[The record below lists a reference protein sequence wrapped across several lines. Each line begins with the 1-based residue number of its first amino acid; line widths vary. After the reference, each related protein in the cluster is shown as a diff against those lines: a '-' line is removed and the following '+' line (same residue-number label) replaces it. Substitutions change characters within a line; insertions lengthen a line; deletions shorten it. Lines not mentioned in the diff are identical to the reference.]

1 MSTSSSEY
9 LATLI
14 LHCYLTTTWDKV
26 AGTFLV
32 STAATSSTP
41 KSAVYVLLSRIAYE
55 LQEVFSTKIK
65 ISVLETGLGL
75 RQLPGQP
82 KFSYSQ
88 LHVILNSLPSH
99 VVLITSC

>member
-1 MSTSSSEY
+1 M
-9 LATLI
+9 
-14 LHCYLTTTWDKV
+14 
-26 AGTFLV
+26 
-32 STAATSSTP
+32 STAAASSTP

-82 KFSYSQ
+82 KFSHSQ
-88 LHVILNSLPSH
+88 LLVILNSLTRSQ
-99 VVLITSC
+99 VADIIRDMKDSGK

>member
-1 MSTSSSEY
+1 M
-9 LATLI
+9 
-14 LHCYLTTTWDKV
+14 
-26 AGTFLV
+26 

-88 LHVILNSLPSH
+88 LHVILNSLPSRGSDH
-99 VVLITSC
+99 KLLTYIRDIKNSGK